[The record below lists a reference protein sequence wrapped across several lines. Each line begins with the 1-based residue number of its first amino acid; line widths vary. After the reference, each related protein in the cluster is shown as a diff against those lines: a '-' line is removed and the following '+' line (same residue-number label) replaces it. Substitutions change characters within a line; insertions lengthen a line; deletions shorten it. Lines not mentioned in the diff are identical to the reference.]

1 MNFAK
6 SFLYI
11 LKISK
16 QNKTHKKSQ
25 YGAEILCIGSELLL
39 GNIIN
44 SNAKWLAEKLAILG
58 IPHFRQT
65 VIGDNPSRLKEA
77 ILEASNRAEILITTG
92 GLGPTPDD
100 ITTKVIADTF
110 NTPLEQRREILI
122 DLKNKL
128 INKDCELSASQ
139 IKQSFIPKGCQI
151 IKNQSGTAPGI
162 IWSPKNGFTILTF
175 PGVPTELKEM
185 WSKEG
190 EKWLIKN
197 SFSKKI
203 ISSKVLRF
211 AGISESLLA
220 DKIPHLLKNNNPTVA
235 TYASTGEIKVRITAQ
250 GNSLNETKRF
260 IKPIEK
266 ELIQLTGLKCYGTDN
281 ETLEELVFKLLL
293 KRKETIAVAESC
305 TGGGIGYKITKIPGS
320 SKIFHGGVIA
330 YNNLIKKEILNVPQE
345 IIDTYGAVS
354 KQVVESMAKGVQKKF
369 KVNWA
374 ISVSGIA
381 GPTGGTKSKPVG
393 LVNFCIKGPKT
404 LITWEEKFGSNKTRE
419 DIQKLSVLNA
429 LDRLRLTILMKS

>member
-1 MNFAK
+1 MKKYKPN
-6 SFLYI
+6 
-11 LKISK
+11 
-16 QNKTHKKSQ
+16 NNHNKSQ

-39 GNIIN
+39 GNILN

-65 VIGDNPSRLKEA
+65 VIGDNTFRLKEA

-100 ITTKVIADTF
+100 ITTKVISEAF
-110 NTPLEQRREILI
+110 NTPLEQKSEVLI

-128 INKDCELSASQ
+128 RHKCNELSESQKKQSLVPKGSQ
-139 IKQSFIPKGCQI
+139 II
-151 IKNQSGTAPGI
+151 NNHSGTAPGI
-162 IWSPKNGFTILTF
+162 IWSPKHGFTILTF
-175 PGVPTELKEM
+175 PGVPSELKEM
-185 WSKEG
+185 WEKEG

-197 SFSKKI
+197 CFTKKI

-220 DKIPHLLKNNNPTVA
+220 DQIPHLLRKNNPTVA
-235 TYASTGEIKVRITAQ
+235 TYASTGEVKVRITAQ

-260 IKPIEK
+260 IKPIEQ

-293 KRKETIAVAESC
+293 KRKETLAVAESC
-305 TGGGIGYKITKIPGS
+305 TGGGIGSKLTKIPGS
-320 SKIFHGGVIA
+320 SKIFYGGVIA
-330 YNNLIKKEILNVPQE
+330 YNNLIKQEILEVPKE
-345 IIDTYGAVS
+345 LINKYGAVS
-354 KQVVESMAKGVQKKF
+354 EQVVESMAKGVQKKF
-369 KVNWA
+369 RVNWA

-381 GPTGGTKSKPVG
+381 GPTGGSKSKPVG
-393 LVNFCIKGPKT
+393 LVNFCIKGPQT

-429 LDRLRLTILMKS
+429 LDRLRLSILMES